1 VLDLRLGAH
10 GGAVRRG
17 VRSSWGRRR
26 RPSAAATEEAVTSPV
41 HVTLSSSGEDG
52 GFLLEEEDES
62 DEFGVEKRARR
73 DSARGQASMGK
84 AEVEGPA
91 FLAAPSA

>member
-1 VLDLRLGAH
+1 
-10 GGAVRRG
+10 
-17 VRSSWGRRR
+17 
-26 RPSAAATEEAVTSPV
+26 
-41 HVTLSSSGEDG
+41 VTLSSSGEDG

-62 DEFGVEKRARR
+62 DESGVEKRARR